1 MKLQLTRQVLCLCVS
16 RCVFRLD
23 SYPGSLGCPQRPHCL
38 AASCFGQN
46 PEGGWEGHLAPGDS
60 FSFFC
65 LLWAIKGRGQRVE
78 QERQEEAGRNGERVP
93 SFPCALS
100 LGEKKRG
107 SQQGKK
113 VTAVMSDVCTSL
125 S

>member
-1 MKLQLTRQVLCLCVS
+1 MKLQPTRQVLCLCVS
-16 RCVFRLD
+16 CCVFHLD
-23 SYPGSLGCPQRPHCL
+23 SYSGSFSCPQRPHCL
-38 AASCFGQN
+38 AVCCFGQN

-78 QERQEEAGRNGERVP
+78 HERQEEAGRKGERVP
-93 SFPCALS
+93 SFLCALS
-100 LGEKKRG
+100 LGEKRG
-107 SQQGKK
+107 SQQDKK
-113 VTAVMSDVCTSL
+113 VTAVTSDVCTSL